1 MKPGNVST
9 LALLIG
15 SFLVSAGLTA
25 APCPASDTVLC
36 LAAQRFSAEVR
47 WRDFAGNTGAGRA
60 VGLTADTGY
69 FWFFSDS
76 NVELVVKVLD
86 ARGFNGHFWVFF
98 GALSN
103 VEYTLTVT
111 DTETGATKSYQ
122 NPSGRFASV
131 GDTAAFAAAGTA
143 ATHQTVAADGTG
155 TPPESLEEIQR
166 FVEAATAK
174 SDSQAPAKKAA
185 ALTPCPG
192 PSTSL
197 FLSNCRF
204 ELEAHWTD
212 FQGRAGVGQAVQLTS
227 DTGYFWFF
235 SESNV
240 ELMVKVLDA
249 RGFNDRFWV
258 FYGALSNVEYSIH
271 VKDTVSGALH
281 IYRNPS
287 GNFASAGDTSAFRG
301 GYGVAVSLDS
311 GRAVSG
317 DITAAT
323 GGTLSATAAD
333 GTVFTLEIP
342 PNAFF
347 SDKTVTMTP
356 VAAIQGLP
364 FSGGLAAAV
373 DLQPSGVY
381 LLDGARL
388 TIRTPSPV
396 SEAEETT
403 FAWNGSG
410 EDFFLYP
417 PVAANGDLQMH
428 VSHFG
433 GYGVAR
439 GTETERQTQSGK
451 EPLGEDDRLS
461 HAIALLLREGRS
473 EARSGS
479 AVTVLRAA
487 DSEWRIRLINLLEG
501 VYQELRHQMLVA
513 SDPDEV
519 ISVENRLQTWL
530 GSVRVERL
538 NDRLR
543 DNARITE
550 IFTLVEGMLRRALIA
565 IHTRCSADVT
575 AINDLPRIVA
585 LTGRYGINLQDLV
598 NDALKCLNFR
608 LRFDSTIVSVIT
620 GERGRVVITYAVT
633 ASFPLPYHS
642 GYASTGSGDISF
654 RSFSVTAGGTDCA
667 VNTAGTTNSRFVAD
681 LDLASNLD
689 LGKVSGPTQAK
700 LGYDPGSPSS
710 PLTVTC
716 PGPGPVTIP
725 LQWPDAYAL
734 FHALDRNRHGLYE
747 VLYLQ
752 PAGGKTPWATKSYAQ
767 VRSIPHMTMN
777 ETTFIYIDHTP
788 E

>member
-1 MKPGNVST
+1 MTRQVPT
-9 LALLIG
+9 LAILIG
-15 SFLVSAGLTA
+15 SFLVSASLTA
-25 APCPASDTVLC
+25 SPCPASDTVLC
-36 LAAQRFSAEVR
+36 LSAQRFSAEVR
-47 WRDFAGNTGAGRA
+47 WRDFQGNTGSGRA
-60 VGLTADTGY
+60 VTLTPDTGY

-122 NPSGRFASV
+122 NPSGQFASV
-131 GDTAAFAAAGTA
+131 GDTAAFPAAGGA
-143 ATHQTVAADGTG
+143 ATHQTVAAEGTG
-155 TPPESLEEIQR
+155 TPPDSLEAIQR
-166 FVEAATAK
+166 FIEAAAK
-174 SDSQAPAKKAA
+174 SASEAPAKKAA
-185 ALTPCPG
+185 TVTPCPG

-197 FLSNCRF
+197 YLSSCRF
-204 ELEAHWTD
+204 ELSVQWTTP
-212 FQGRAGVGQAVQLTS
+212 QGQTGSGQAVQLTP

-235 SESNV
+235 SDNNV
-240 ELMVKVLDA
+240 ELMVKILDA
-249 RGFNDRFWV
+249 RGFNERFWV
-258 FYGALSNVEYSIH
+258 FFGALSNVEYSLH
-271 VKDTVSGALH
+271 VTDTVSGALR

-301 GYGVAVSLDS
+301 GYGVGVSLDS
-311 GRAVSG
+311 GRAVSSE
-317 DITAAT
+317 ITAAS

-342 PNAFF
+342 PNAFL

-364 FSGGLAAAV
+364 FSGGLVAAL

-381 LLDGARL
+381 LREGARL
-388 TIRTPSPV
+388 TIHTSSPV
-396 SEAEETT
+396 SQTEETT

-417 PVAANGDLQMH
+417 PVAANGDLQMS

-439 GTETERQTQSGK
+439 GTETERQSQSGK
-451 EPLGEDDRLS
+451 EPVGEDDRLS

-487 DSEWRIRLINLLEG
+487 DSEWRIRLINFLEG

-530 GSVRVERL
+530 VAVGVERL

-543 DNARITE
+543 DDARITE

-585 LTGRYGINLQDLV
+585 LTERYSFNLQDLV
-598 NDALKCLNFR
+598 DAALKCLNFR
-608 LRFDSTIVSVIT
+608 LRFDSTIVAVIT

-633 ASFPLPYHS
+633 ASFPLDDHS

-667 VNTAGTTNSRFVAD
+667 VSPTGTTNSRFVAD

-689 LGKVSGPTQAK
+689 LGKVSGPTQAR
-700 LGYDPGSPSS
+700 LSYDPGSPSS

-734 FHALDRNRHGLYE
+734 FHALDLNRQHLYE

-752 PAGGKTPWATKSYAQ
+752 PTGGKTPWATKSYAQ
-767 VRSIPHMTMN
+767 VRSLPHMTTN